1 MELPRS
7 FGILLHPTSLPGPWV
22 CGVLGKEAREFLDWL
37 KEAGA
42 GFWQVLPLG
51 PTGFGDSPYQSFSA
65 FAGNPYLIDP
75 EDLIRRGW
83 LAEEEPPK
91 IPQERV
97 DYGFLYRW
105 KWDLLRR
112 AFQGF
117 LRRGDPEE
125 RREFSRFWEKEKEW
139 LWDYAL
145 FMALKDRFGGRPW
158 NEWPPE
164 FRHRKASVLVGFE
177 EDENVLF
184 HAWTQWIFFRQWQ
197 EIRNYAHKQGIKIIG
212 DIPIFVAYDSADV
225 WAHPELFELDAEGR
239 PTVVAGVPP
248 DYFSPTGQRW
258 GNPLYRWPVHEAE
271 GFRWWIARVRQTL
284 RLFDLLRIDHFRGF
298 AAYWE
303 IPAEEPTA
311 VRGRWVP
318 APGEEL
324 FQTML
329 RELGELPI
337 LAEDLGVITPDV
349 EELRDK
355 FGFPGM
361 RVLQF
366 AFDGK
371 PDNPHLPENFPE
383 HGRVVVY
390 PGTHDND
397 TALGWYRTVSE
408 EVRTRVQQYLLAQGI
423 IASKEEDIP
432 WALIS
437 LAFRSRAVLAV
448 IPMQDV
454 LGLGSEARLNYPSRA
469 EGNWTWRLLSKPKP
483 AQRLAELARETHR
496 LARTF
501 GDVANKHGQ
510 VYTG

>member
-1 MELPRS
+1 MELPRA

-22 CGVLGKEAREFLDWL
+22 CGVLGKEAKNFLDWL
-37 KEAGA
+37 SEARA
-42 GFWQVLPLG
+42 RFWQVLPLG

-75 EDLIRRGW
+75 EDLFQRGW
-83 LAEEEPPK
+83 IAKEKPPLV
-91 IPQERV
+91 PPDRV
-97 DYGFLYRW
+97 DYGLLYRW

-117 LRRGDPEE
+117 LENADPTEH
-125 RREFSRFWEKEKEW
+125 REFQVFLEKESFW
-139 LWDYAL
+139 LLDYAR

-158 NEWPPE
+158 NEWPRE
-164 FRHRKASVLVGFE
+164 FRLRAPEALPSWE
-177 EDENVLF
+177 EPGVRF
-184 HAWTQWIFFRQWQ
+184 HAWTQWVFFRQWQ
-197 EIRNYAHKQGIKIIG
+197 EIRDYAHARGIQIIG

-225 WAHPELFELDAEGR
+225 WARRELFELDEEGR

-258 GNPLYRWPVHEAE
+258 GNPLYRWPAHEAE
-271 GFRWWIARVRQTL
+271 DFRWWIARVRQVL
-284 RLFDLLRIDHFRGF
+284 RLCDLVRIDHFRGF

-318 APGEEL
+318 APGEKL
-324 FQTML
+324 FTRMG
-329 RELGELPI
+329 EVLGSLPI

-397 TALGWYRTVSE
+397 TALGWYRTAPK
-408 EVRTRVQQYLLAQGI
+408 EVRENLHTYLARHGINVQG
-423 IASKEEDIP
+423 EEDIP
-432 WALIS
+432 WALIQV
-437 LAFRSRAVLAV
+437 AFRSRAKLAV
-448 IPMQDV
+448 VAMPDV
-454 LGLGSEARLNYPSRA
+454 LGLGSEARFNFPSRPH
-469 EGNWTWRLLSKPKP
+469 GNWAWRLREGQLSLEKAKH
-483 AQRLAELARETHR
+483 LFLLARESSRVHER
-496 LARTF
+496 S
-501 GDVANKHGQ
+501 
-510 VYTG
+510 

>member
-1 MELPRS
+1 MELPRA

-22 CGVLGKEAREFLDWL
+22 CGVLGKEAKSFLDWL
-37 KEAGA
+37 SEARA
-42 GFWQVLPLG
+42 RFWQVLPLG

-75 EDLIRRGW
+75 EDLMRRGW
-83 LAEEEPPK
+83 LPKEEPPNVPK
-91 IPQERV
+91 DRV
-97 DYGFLYRW
+97 DYGLLYHW
-105 KWDLLRR
+105 KWELLRR
-112 AFQGF
+112 AFRGF
-117 LRRGDPEE
+117 LEKADPAEH
-125 RREFSRFWEKEKEW
+125 REFQDFLEKESFW
-139 LWDYAL
+139 LLDYAR

-158 NEWPPE
+158 NEWPRE
-164 FRHRKASVLVGFE
+164 FRLRASEALPSWE
-177 EDENVLF
+177 EPDVRF
-184 HAWTQWIFFRQWQ
+184 HAWTQWVFFRQWQ
-197 EIRNYAHKQGIKIIG
+197 EIRDYAHARGIQIIG

-225 WAHPELFELDAEGR
+225 WARRELFELDEEGR

-248 DYFSPTGQRW
+248 DYFSATGQRW
-258 GNPLYRWPVHEAE
+258 GNPLYRWSAHEDE
-271 GFRWWIARVRQTL
+271 DFRWWIARVRQTL
-284 RLFDLLRIDHFRGF
+284 RFCDLLRIDHFRGF

-318 APGEEL
+318 APGEKL
-324 FQTML
+324 FRRML
-329 RELGELPI
+329 ATLGMLPI

-397 TALGWYRTVSE
+397 TALGWYRTAPKD
-408 EVRTRVQQYLLAQGI
+408 VRENLHAYLAKHGINVQG
-423 IASKEEDIP
+423 EEDIP
-432 WALIS
+432 WALIRV
-437 LAFRSRAVLAV
+437 AFLSRAKLAV
-448 IPMQDV
+448 VAMPDV
-454 LGLGSEARLNYPSRA
+454 LGLGSEARFNFPSRPH
-469 EGNWTWRLLSKPKP
+469 GNWAWRLKEGQLSPDKARQLFVLALESARVPEECSLVVLKPS
-483 AQRLAELARETHR
+483 
-496 LARTF
+496 
-501 GDVANKHGQ
+501 
-510 VYTG
+510 

>member
-1 MELPRS
+1 MELPRA

-22 CGVLGKEAREFLDWL
+22 CGVLGREAKNFLDWL
-37 KEAGA
+37 SEAKA
-42 GFWQVLPLG
+42 RFWQVLPLG

-75 EDLIRRGW
+75 EDLFQRGW
-83 LAEEEPPK
+83 TAEEKPPLATS
-91 IPQERV
+91 ERV
-97 DYGFLYRW
+97 DYGLLYRW
-105 KWDLLRR
+105 KWDFLRR

-117 LRRGDPEE
+117 VEKADPAE
-125 RREFSRFWEKEKEW
+125 RREFQDFLEKESFC
-139 LWDYAL
+139 LLDYAR

-158 NEWPPE
+158 NEWPRE
-164 FRHRKASVLVGFE
+164 FRLRAPEALPSWETPEVR
-177 EDENVLF
+177 F
-184 HAWTQWIFFRQWQ
+184 HAWTQWVFFRQWQ
-197 EIRNYAHKQGIKIIG
+197 KIRDHAHNRGIQIIG

-225 WAHPELFELDAEGR
+225 WARRELFELDEEGR

-258 GNPLYRWPVHEAE
+258 GNPLYRWPAHEAE
-271 GFRWWIARVRQTL
+271 DFRWWIARVRQVL
-284 RLFDLLRIDHFRGF
+284 RLWDLLRIDHFRGF

-303 IPAEEPTA
+303 IPTEEPTA

-318 APGEEL
+318 APGEKL
-324 FQTML
+324 FRHML
-329 RELGELPI
+329 TTLGELPI

-371 PDNPHLPENFPE
+371 PDNPHLPENFPA

-397 TALGWYRTVSE
+397 TALGWYRS
-408 EVRTRVQQYLLAQGI
+408 LG
-423 IASKEEDIP
+423 KEEKNRVLTYLAEKGIGVAEEREIP
-432 WALIS
+432 WALMA
-437 LAFRSRAVLAV
+437 LAFSSRARLAV
-448 IPMQDV
+448 IPMQDI
-454 LGLGSEARLNYPSRA
+454 LGLGSEARMNYPSRP
-469 EGNWTWRLLSKPKP
+469 EGNWTWRLTGEPPLALAK
-483 AQRLAELARETHR
+483 RLFELAKERNR
-496 LARTF
+496 IP
-501 GDVANKHGQ
+501 
-510 VYTG
+510 

>member
-22 CGVLGKEAREFLDWL
+22 CGVLGEGAKNFLDWL
-37 KEAGA
+37 SEAKA
-42 GFWQVLPLG
+42 SFWQVLPLG

-75 EDLIRRGW
+75 EDLFQRGW
-83 LAEEEPPK
+83 ITEERPPLAPAG
-91 IPQERV
+91 RV
-97 DYGFLYRW
+97 DYGLLYRW
-105 KWDLLRR
+105 KWDFLRR
-112 AFQGF
+112 AFRGF
-117 LRRGDPEE
+117 LEKADPAEH
-125 RREFSRFWEKEKEW
+125 REFRDFLERESFW
-139 LWDYAL
+139 LLDYAR

-158 NEWPPE
+158 NEWPRE
-164 FRHRKASVLVGFE
+164 FRLRAPEALLSWEAPDVR
-177 EDENVLF
+177 F
-184 HAWTQWIFFRQWQ
+184 HAWTQWVFFRQWQ
-197 EIRNYAHKQGIKIIG
+197 EIRNYAHARGIRIIG

-225 WAHPELFELDAEGR
+225 WASRELFELDEEGR

-258 GNPLYRWPVHEAE
+258 GNPLYRWPAHEAE
-271 GFRWWIARVRQTL
+271 DFRWWIARVRQTL
-284 RLFDLLRIDHFRGF
+284 RLCDLLRIDHFRGF

-318 APGEEL
+318 APGERL
-324 FQTML
+324 FARM
-329 RELGELPI
+329 REALGSLPL

-371 PDNPHLPENFPE
+371 PDNPHLPENFPA

-397 TALGWYRTVSE
+397 TALGWYRS
-408 EVRTRVQQYLLAQGI
+408 LG
-423 IASKEEDIP
+423 KEEKNRVLAYLAEKGIGVAEEREIP
-432 WALIS
+432 WALMA
-437 LAFRSRAVLAV
+437 LAFSSRAKLAV
-448 IPMQDV
+448 IPMQDI
-454 LGLGSEARLNYPSRA
+454 LGLGSEARMNYPSRP
-469 EGNWTWRLLSKPKP
+469 EGNWTWRLTTEPHP
-483 AQRLAELARETHR
+483 ALAKRLFALAQERNR
-496 LARTF
+496 IP
-501 GDVANKHGQ
+501 
-510 VYTG
+510 

>member
-22 CGVLGKEAREFLDWL
+22 CGVLGREAQEFLRWL
-37 KEAGA
+37 SEAGA
-42 GFWQVLPLG
+42 SFWQILPLG

-75 EDLIRRGW
+75 ADLFRRGW
-83 LAEEEPPK
+83 LRPEEPPLS
-91 IPQERV
+91 PADRV
-97 DYGFLYRW
+97 DYGLLYRW

-117 LRRGDPEE
+117 QERGDPQEK
-125 RREFSRFWEKEKEW
+125 REFARFWEEEREW
-139 LWDYAL
+139 LWDYAQ

-158 NEWPPE
+158 SEWLRE
-164 FRHRKASVLVGFE
+164 FRLRAPSALASLETDQDVQ
-177 EDENVLF
+177 F
-184 HAWTQWIFFRQWQ
+184 HAWTQWVFFRQWQ
-197 EIRNYAHKQGIKIIG
+197 ELRSYAHTLGIRVIG

-225 WAHPELFELDAEGR
+225 WARPELFELDEEGR
-239 PTVVAGVPP
+239 PKVVAGVPP

-258 GNPLYRWPVHEAE
+258 GNPLYRWPAHDAQ
-271 GFRWWIARVRQTL
+271 GFQWWISRVRQTL
-284 RLFDLLRIDHFRGF
+284 RFCDLVRIDHFRGF

-318 APGEEL
+318 APGEKL
-324 FQTML
+324 FRRMQ
-329 RELGELPI
+329 EALGTLPI

-390 PGTHDND
+390 SGTHDND
-397 TALGWYRTVSE
+397 TALGWYRSAPSEVQARVRSYLAEHGIRVFRPE
-408 EVRTRVQQYLLAQGI
+408 EV
-423 IASKEEDIP
+423 P
-432 WALIS
+432 WALVAI
-437 LAFRSRAVLAV
+437 AFESRAGLAV
-448 IPMQDV
+448 VPMQDI
-454 LGLGSEARLNYPSRA
+454 LGLGSEGRMNYPSRP
-469 EGNWTWRLLSKPKP
+469 EGNWTWRLQREQLHLAL
-483 AQRLAELARETHR
+483 AQRLSTLAQRTSRMSLGFDHVA
-496 LARTF
+496 ARRS
-501 GDVANKHGQ
+501 
-510 VYTG
+510 

>member
-22 CGVLGKEAREFLDWL
+22 CGVLGREAREFLIWL
-37 KEAGA
+37 AEAGA
-42 GFWQVLPLG
+42 RFWQVLPLG

-75 EDLIRRGW
+75 EDLFARGW
-83 LAEEEPPK
+83 LLEEKPPVLPK
-91 IPQERV
+91 NRV
-97 DYGFLYRW
+97 DYGLLYRW

-112 AFQGF
+112 AFWGF
-117 LRRGDPEE
+117 QKRGDPAE
-125 RREFSRFWEKEKEW
+125 RRDFTRFWEEEKRW
-139 LWDYAL
+139 LWDYAR

-158 NEWPPE
+158 NEWPRE
-164 FRHRKASVLVGFE
+164 FRLREPKALSTLE

-184 HAWTQWIFFRQWQ
+184 HAWTQWVFFREW
-197 EIRNYAHKQGIKIIG
+197 EELRNHAHSHGIRIIG

-225 WAHPELFELDAEGR
+225 WAHPELFELDEEGR

-258 GNPLYRWPVHEAE
+258 GNPLYRWPAHEE
-271 GFRWWIARVRQTL
+271 EDFRWWIARVRQAL
-284 RLFDLLRIDHFRGF
+284 RLCDLLRIDHFRGF
-298 AAYWE
+298 SAYWE

-311 VRGRWVP
+311 LHGRWVP
-318 APGEEL
+318 APGEKL
-324 FQTML
+324 FTRM
-329 RELGELPI
+329 RAELGELPI

-371 PDNPHLPENFPE
+371 PDNPHLPENFPA

-397 TALGWYRTVSE
+397 TALGWFRS
-408 EVRTRVQQYLLAQGI
+408 LG
-423 IASKEEDIP
+423 KEEREGVLSYLRKAGIAVSGEAEIP
-432 WALIS
+432 WALIT
-437 LAFRSRAVLAV
+437 LAFLSRAKLAV
-448 IPMQDV
+448 IPVPDL
-454 LGLGSEARLNYPSRA
+454 LGLGSEARMNYPSRP
-469 EGNWTWRLLSKPKP
+469 EGNWTWRLTEGLE
-483 AQRLAELARETHR
+483 ATLAERLLNLAREKNR
-496 LARTF
+496 ILQ
-501 GDVANKHGQ
+501 GV
-510 VYTG
+510 

>member
-7 FGILLHPTSLPGPWV
+7 FGVLLHPTSLPGPWV
-22 CGVLGKEAREFLDWL
+22 CGVLGREAREFLGWL
-37 KEAGA
+37 AEAGA
-42 GFWQVLPLG
+42 RFWQVLPLG

-75 EDLIRRGW
+75 EDLFARGW
-83 LAEEEPPK
+83 LPREEPPVVA
-91 IPQERV
+91 ENRV
-97 DYGFLYRW
+97 DYGLLYRW

-112 AFQGF
+112 AFWGF
-117 LRRGDPEE
+117 QKGGDPGEH
-125 RREFSRFWEKEKEW
+125 RDFARFWEREARW

-145 FMALKDRFGGRPW
+145 FMALKDRFAGRPW
-158 NEWPPE
+158 NEWPRE
-164 FRHRKASVLVGFE
+164 FRLRAPKALATME
-177 EDENVLF
+177 EDENVRF
-184 HAWTQWIFFRQWQ
+184 HAWTQWVFFREW
-197 EIRNYAHKQGIKIIG
+197 EELRNYAHSRGIKIIG

-225 WAHPELFELDAEGR
+225 WAHPELFELDEEGR

-258 GNPLYRWPVHEAE
+258 GNPLYRWPAHAAE
-271 GFRWWIARVRQTL
+271 GFRWWIARVQQTL
-284 RLFDLLRIDHFRGF
+284 RLCDLLRIDHFRGF
-298 AAYWE
+298 SAYWE

-318 APGEEL
+318 APGEKL
-324 FQTML
+324 FTRM
-329 RELGELPI
+329 RAELGELPI

-397 TALGWYRTVSE
+397 TALGWFRS
-408 EVRTRVQQYLLAQGI
+408 LG
-423 IASKEEDIP
+423 KEERERVLSYLAKAGIAARGEAEIP
-432 WALIS
+432 WALLT
-437 LAFRSRAVLAV
+437 LAFLSRAKLAV
-448 IPMQDV
+448 IPVPDI
-454 LGLGSEARLNYPSRA
+454 LGLGSEARMNYPSRP
-469 EGNWTWRLLSKPKP
+469 EGNWTWRLAERLDL
-483 AQRLAELARETHR
+483 ALAEHLLNLAREKNR
-496 LARTF
+496 IPKE
-501 GDVANKHGQ
+501 V
-510 VYTG
+510 

>member
-7 FGILLHPTSLPGPWV
+7 FGVLLHPTSLPGPWV
-22 CGVLGKEAREFLDWL
+22 CGVLGQDAQEFLAWL
-37 KEAGA
+37 AEAGA
-42 GFWQVLPLG
+42 TFWQILPLG

-75 EDLIRRGW
+75 EDLFRRGW
-83 LAEEEPPK
+83 LPPEEPPPH
-91 IPQERV
+91 PQGRV
-97 DYGFLYRW
+97 DYGLLYRW

-112 AFQGF
+112 AFRGF
-117 LRRGDPEE
+117 QERGDPQEK
-125 RREFSRFWEKEKEW
+125 REFLRFWEEEKEW
-139 LWDYAL
+139 LWDYAH

-158 NEWPPE
+158 NEWPRGLRLRDP
-164 FRHRKASVLVGFE
+164 KALALEADQDVH
-177 EDENVLF
+177 F
-184 HAWTQWIFFRQWQ
+184 HAWTQWVFLHQWQ
-197 EIRNYAHKQGIKIIG
+197 RLRERAHTLGIRVIG

-225 WAHPELFELDAEGR
+225 WAHPELFELDEEGKPR
-239 PTVVAGVPP
+239 VVAGVPP

-258 GNPLYRWPVHEAE
+258 GNPLYRWPIHEAE
-271 GFRWWIARVRQTL
+271 GFRWWIGRVRQTL
-284 RLFDLLRIDHFRGF
+284 RFCDLLRIDHFRGF

-318 APGEEL
+318 APGEKL
-324 FQTML
+324 FRRMAE
-329 RELGELPI
+329 ELGELPI

-390 PGTHDND
+390 TGTHDND
-397 TALGWYRTVSE
+397 TTLGWYQSAPPEVQARVRNYLARHGIHVSC
-408 EVRTRVQQYLLAQGI
+408 A
-423 IASKEEDIP
+423 EDVP
-432 WALIS
+432 WALLA
-437 LAFRSRAVLAV
+437 LAFGSRARLAV
-448 IPMQDV
+448 VPMQDV
-454 LGLGSEARLNYPSRA
+454 LGLGSEARMNYPSRP
-469 EGNWTWRLLSKPKP
+469 EGNWTWRLKREQLSP
-483 AQRLAELARETHR
+483 ALAQDLFLLAKRT
-496 LARTF
+496 ARTSS
-501 GDVANKHGQ
+501 GL
-510 VYTG
+510 

>member
-7 FGILLHPTSLPGPWV
+7 FGILLHPTSFPGPWA
-22 CGVLGKEAREFLDWL
+22 CGVLGEEAKKVLQWL
-37 KEAGA
+37 CECGA
-42 GFWQVLPLG
+42 AFWQILPLG

-75 EDLIRRGW
+75 EDLMRRGW
-83 LAEEEPPK
+83 LPKEPPPS
-91 IPQERV
+91 ISQDRV

-112 AFQGF
+112 AFRGF
-117 LRRGDPEE
+117 HEHGDSQEK
-125 RREFSRFWEKEKEW
+125 REFQRFWEEERAW
-139 LWDYAL
+139 LRDYAL

-158 NEWPPE
+158 NEWPRE
-164 FRHRKASVLVGFE
+164 FRRREALAGLE
-177 EDENVLF
+177 DDENVLF
-184 HAWTQWIFFRQWQ
+184 HAWTQWVFFQEWQ
-197 EIRNYAHKQGIKIIG
+197 ELRNYAHRLGLGIIG

-225 WAHPELFELDAEGR
+225 WAHPELFELDEEGR

-258 GNPLYRWPVHEAE
+258 GNPLYRWPAHEAE
-271 GFRWWIARVRQTL
+271 GFRWWIARVRQAL
-284 RLFDLLRIDHFRGF
+284 RLCDLLRIDHFRGF

-318 APGEEL
+318 APGEKL
-324 FQTML
+324 FTQMR

-371 PDNPHLPENFPE
+371 PDNPHLPENFPA
-383 HGRVVVY
+383 HGNVVVY
-390 PGTHDND
+390 TGTHDND
-397 TALGWYRTVSE
+397 TALGWFRTAE
-408 EVRTRVQQYLLAQGI
+408 EPVRKRVREYLELHGI
-423 IASKEEDIP
+423 AARKEEEIP
-432 WALIS
+432 WALITVA
-437 LAFRSRAVLAV
+437 LRSRAKLAV

-454 LGLGSEARLNYPSRA
+454 LGLGSEARMNYPSRA
-469 EGNWTWRLLSKPKP
+469 EGNWRWRLSGPHLPP
-483 AQRLAELARETHR
+483 TLAHNLFHLAQETHR
-496 LARTF
+496 TTRMF
-501 GDVANKHGQ
+501 GNVAF
-510 VYTG
+510 

>member
-1 MELPRS
+1 MELPRA

-22 CGVLGKEAREFLDWL
+22 CGVLGKEAKSFLNWL
-37 KEAGA
+37 SEARA
-42 GFWQVLPLG
+42 RFWQVLPLG

-75 EDLIRRGW
+75 EDLMRRGW
-83 LAEEEPPK
+83 LPKEEPPNVPK
-91 IPQERV
+91 DRV
-97 DYGFLYRW
+97 DYGLLYHW
-105 KWDLLRR
+105 KWELLRR
-112 AFQGF
+112 AFRGF
-117 LRRGDPEE
+117 LEKADPAEH
-125 RREFSRFWEKEKEW
+125 REFQDFLEKESFW
-139 LWDYAL
+139 LLDYAR

-158 NEWPPE
+158 NEWPRE
-164 FRHRKASVLVGFE
+164 FRLRASEALPSWE
-177 EDENVLF
+177 EPDVRF
-184 HAWTQWIFFRQWQ
+184 HAWTQWVFFRQWQ
-197 EIRNYAHKQGIKIIG
+197 EIRDYAHARGIQIIG

-225 WAHPELFELDAEGR
+225 WARRELFELDEEGR

-248 DYFSPTGQRW
+248 DYFSATGQRW
-258 GNPLYRWPVHEAE
+258 GNPLYRWPAHEDE
-271 GFRWWIARVRQTL
+271 DFRWWIARVRQTL
-284 RLFDLLRIDHFRGF
+284 RFCDLLRIDHFRGF

-318 APGEEL
+318 APGEKL
-324 FQTML
+324 FRRML
-329 RELGELPI
+329 ATLGMLPI

-397 TALGWYRTVSE
+397 TALGWYRTAPKD
-408 EVRTRVQQYLLAQGI
+408 VRENLHAYLAKHGINVQG
-423 IASKEEDIP
+423 EEDIP
-432 WALIS
+432 WALIRV
-437 LAFRSRAVLAV
+437 AFLSRAKLAV
-448 IPMQDV
+448 VAMPDV
-454 LGLGSEARLNYPSRA
+454 LGLGSEARFNFPSRPH
-469 EGNWTWRLLSKPKP
+469 GNWAWRLKEGQLSPDKARQLFVLALESARVPEECSLVVLKPS
-483 AQRLAELARETHR
+483 
-496 LARTF
+496 
-501 GDVANKHGQ
+501 
-510 VYTG
+510 

>member
-1 MELPRS
+1 MELSRS

-22 CGVLGKEAREFLDWL
+22 CGVLGKEARKFLDWL
-37 KEAGA
+37 AEAGA

-75 EDLIRRGW
+75 EDLVQRGW
-83 LAEEEPPK
+83 LPEEKPPQ
-91 IPQERV
+91 IPQDQV

-112 AFQGF
+112 AFRGF
-117 LRRGDPEE
+117 QAGGDPQDKREFRRFLEEE
-125 RREFSRFWEKEKEW
+125 REW
-139 LWDYAL
+139 LWDYAQ

-158 NEWPPE
+158 NEWPKDLRRRKTLAPPRPE
-164 FRHRKASVLVGFE
+164 GDA
-177 EDENVLF
+177 NVLF
-184 HAWTQWIFFRQWQ
+184 HAWTQWVFFRQWQ
-197 EIRNYAHKQGIKIIG
+197 EIRDHAHRRGLRIIG

-225 WAHPELFELDAEGR
+225 WAHPELFELDEEGR

-258 GNPLYRWPVHEAE
+258 GNPLYRWPTHEAD
-271 GFRWWIARVRQTL
+271 GFRWWIARVRQAL
-284 RLFDLLRIDHFRGF
+284 RLCDLLRIDHFRGF

-318 APGEEL
+318 APGEKL
-324 FQTML
+324 FRRML
-329 RELGELPI
+329 AELGGLPI

-366 AFDGK
+366 AFDGS

-390 PGTHDND
+390 TGTHDND
-397 TALGWYRTVSE
+397 TALGWYRTAGE
-408 EVRTRVQQYLLAQGI
+408 EVQRRVREYLKAQGI
-423 IASKEEDIP
+423 AFDKEEEVS

-437 LAFRSRAVLAV
+437 LAFQSRAKLAV
-448 IPMQDV
+448 VPLQDV
-454 LGLGSEARLNYPSRA
+454 LGLGSEARMNYPSRP
-469 EGNWTWRLLSKPKP
+469 EGNWRWRLVGRELGSGL
-483 AQRLAELARETHR
+483 AQRLSALAERTDRAI
-496 LARTF
+496 RTF
-501 GDVANKHGQ
+501 GDVAPKPS
-510 VYTG
+510 